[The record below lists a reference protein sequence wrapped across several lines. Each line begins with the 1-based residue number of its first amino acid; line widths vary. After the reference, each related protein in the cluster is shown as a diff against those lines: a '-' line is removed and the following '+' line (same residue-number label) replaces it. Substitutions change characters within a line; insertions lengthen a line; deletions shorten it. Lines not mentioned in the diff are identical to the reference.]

1 MNGVSVATYI
11 ELGLVQLGLRFLLLQ
26 PVVQLCEADH
36 RYWQVLVRVGVIQYR
51 LAPN

>member
-1 MNGVSVATYI
+1 MSDATYI
-11 ELGLVQLGLRFLLLQ
+11 ELGLVQFGLRFLLLQ
-26 PVVQLCEADH
+26 PVVQLGETNH